1 MADFILL
8 SSCKQY
14 TAIPCDTRTF
24 SLISLHFIDILQIT
38 KRDFHYKS
46 PSSSLN
52 KKVYFLTINK
62 EPYRHDDIQELYRSR
77 YGEYCGWTQ
86 LYLFSKEI
94 LPEYIEEKQV
104 LSTKQES

>member
-1 MADFILL
+1 MDYSTLFHTIQQYKGIGPKVADFILL

-14 TAIPCDTRTF
+14 TAIPCDT
-24 SLISLHFIDILQIT
+24 HILQIT
-38 KRDFHYKS
+38 KRDFQYKS

-52 KKVYFLTINK
+52 KKV
-62 EPYRHDDIQELYRSR
+62 HDDIQELYRSR